1 MGCAGEAVRKALSAK
16 LLADPG
22 RFDKLQRKWREA
34 DEDGSG
40 FLDKEAFIDVMYIL
54 VRPLRSWTS

>member
-1 MGCAGEAVRKALSAK
+1 MCAGEAVRKALSAK

-54 VRPLRSWTS
+54 VRLW